1 MRYRHPRRKEL
12 YKRHSEGH
20 WLMQFTAPDG
30 RRVHRS
36 TQTRDP
42 REAEEY
48 LDHCRG
54 RIWRV
59 SKLGERAPHTFAEA
73 ADRYL
78 QEQARGG
85 RRSMREMR
93 RWRRWLGQWLDALEL
108 EAIGPELIEA
118 LTERRLA
125 DGALPATVNRLLAQ
139 LRGTLRAAHRWGW
152 LKAVPAIPQLPE
164 ASGRVRYHTDDEAA
178 RLLAELPPHLA
189 AMARFTLATGLR
201 ESNVRELEWS
211 EVDLERRLAVI
222 PAAKT
227 KNQRPLSVPL
237 NSEAVL
243 VLRAQLGQHLRCV
256 FTYKGRPIRHAVT
269 NHGWRTALRRAGI
282 ADFRWHDLR
291 HTWASWHVM
300 GGTPLH
306 VLMQLGGWS
315 SYPMVLR
322 YAHLSPEHLAE
333 AADRLARPRL
343 VKGGAAHDLHT
354 RPPKGITRER

>member
-20 WLMQFTAPDG
+20 WLMQYTAPDG

-42 REAEEY
+42 KEAEEY

-78 QEQARGG
+78 QEQARAG
-85 RRSMREMR
+85 RRTLHEMR
-93 RWRRWLGQWLDALEL
+93 RYRRWLGQWFDALEL
-108 EAIGPELIEA
+108 EAIGPEVIEA
-118 LTERRLA
+118 LVERRLA

-139 LRGTLRAAHRWGW
+139 LRGTLRAAYRWGW
-152 LKAVPAIPQLPE
+152 LSAVPAIPQLPE
-164 ASGRVRYHTDDEAA
+164 SEGRVRYLTPDEAA
-178 RLLAELPPHLA
+178 RLLAELPPHLR

-201 ESNVRELEWS
+201 AGNVRELEWT
-211 EVDLERRLAVI
+211 EVDLERRLAII
-222 PAAKT
+222 PAGKL
-227 KNQRPLSVPL
+227 KNRRALSVPL
-237 NSEAVL
+237 NPEAVI
-243 VLRAQLGQHLRCV
+243 VLRGQLGQHPRYV
-256 FTYKGRPIRHAVT
+256 FVHEGTPIRYQLSNT
-269 NHGWRTALRRAGI
+269 GWCSALERAGI

-300 GGTPLH
+300 NGTPLNA
-306 VLMQLGGWS
+306 LMALGGWS
-315 SYPMVLR
+315 SYAMVLR
-322 YAHLSPEHLAE
+322 YAHLSPGHLVQY
-333 AADRLARPRL
+333 ADRLARPRL
-343 VKGGAAHDLHT
+343 LEGGAAHDLHT
-354 RPPKGITRER
+354 PPLREATKER

>member
-42 REAEEY
+42 KEAEEC

-54 RIWRV
+54 RLWRV
-59 SKLGERAPHTFAEA
+59 SKLGERPPRTFDEA

-78 QEQARGG
+78 QEQARAG
-85 RRSMREMR
+85 RRSLHKMR
-93 RWRRWLGQWLDALEL
+93 RHRRWLGHWLDALEL
-108 EAIGPELIEA
+108 EAIGPEIIEA
-118 LTERRLA
+118 LTERRIA
-125 DGALPATVNRLLAQ
+125 EGVAPATVNRLLAQ

-152 LKAVPAIPQLPE
+152 LSAAPAITLLPE
-164 ASGRVRYHTDDEAA
+164 SEGRVRYLTPDEAA
-178 RLLAELPPHLA
+178 RLLGELPPHLR

-201 ESNVRELEWS
+201 ESNVRGLEWH

-222 PAAKT
+222 PAAKA
-227 KNQRPLSVPL
+227 KNKRALSVPL
-237 NSEAVL
+237 NAEAVL
-243 VLRAQLGQHLRCV
+243 VIRAQLGRHPRFV
-256 FTYKGRPIRHAVT
+256 FTYRGRPLRRCLSGRGWRHA
-269 NHGWRTALRRAGI
+269 LERAGI

>member
-20 WLMQFTAPDG
+20 WLMQYTAPDG

-42 REAEEY
+42 KEAEEY

-108 EAIGPELIEA
+108 KAIGPEIIGA
-118 LTERRLA
+118 LVERRI
-125 DGALPATVNRLLAQ
+125 GEGVQPATINRLLAQ

-152 LKAVPAIPQLPE
+152 LEAVPAIILLPE
-164 ASGRVRYHTDDEAA
+164 TEGRVRYLTDDEAR
-178 RLLAELPPHLA
+178 RLLDALPPHLA

-201 ESNVRELEWS
+201 ESNVRRLEWT

-222 PAAKT
+222 PADKV
-227 KNQRPLSVPL
+227 KNRRALSVPL
-237 NSEAVL
+237 NAEAV
-243 VLRAQLGQHLRCV
+243 VVIRAQLGRHPRFV
-256 FTYKGRPIRHAVT
+256 FSYKGQPIGSGLNNTA
-269 NHGWRTALRRAGI
+269 WRRALDRAGI

-322 YAHLSPEHLAE
+322 YAHLSPGHLAE
-333 AADRLARPRL
+333 FADRLARPR
-343 VKGGAAHDLHT
+343 VIKTGAAHDLHT
-354 RPPKGITRER
+354 HHFRGGTRKR